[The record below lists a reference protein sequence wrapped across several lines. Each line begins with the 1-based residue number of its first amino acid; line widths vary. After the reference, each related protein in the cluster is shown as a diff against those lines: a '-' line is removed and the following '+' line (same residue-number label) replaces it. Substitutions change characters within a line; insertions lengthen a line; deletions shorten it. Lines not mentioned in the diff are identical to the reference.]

1 MAKDIFIWITA
12 RDGSVHATRPPIT
25 ASGHPML
32 CGVSYGRQD
41 LRIEAQGT
49 AGHAPA
55 GACPVCRDRVAAPAV
70 AGAAAVVPER
80 KAPMWP

>member
-1 MAKDIFIWITA
+1 MAKDVLVWITT

-49 AGHAPA
+49 VGHAPTGACPACSTQVAAAGSDAGHA
-55 GACPVCRDRVAAPAV
+55 VQ
-70 AGAAAVVPER
+70 ER
-80 KAPMWP
+80 KAPIWP